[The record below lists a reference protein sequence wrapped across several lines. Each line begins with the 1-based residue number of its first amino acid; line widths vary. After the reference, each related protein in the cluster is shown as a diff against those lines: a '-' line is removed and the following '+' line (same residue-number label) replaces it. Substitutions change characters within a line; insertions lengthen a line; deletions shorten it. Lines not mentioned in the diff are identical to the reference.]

1 MEKIKVLIA
10 EDSLDF
16 ANIAKEHL
24 EMQGIDVIG
33 VASNGLEALEM
44 IETLNPDV
52 LILDVIM
59 PKLDGLSVLEK
70 LNDMNKNINIIMMS
84 AIGQEKI
91 TSKAISLGVDYFFLK
106 PLDLD
111 ALSDRVLE
119 CVENNS
125 FYFTKSPKMESI
137 KNNNFKLHTT
147 NTPFITSSN
156 DENSLDTKITNII
169 HEIGIPAHIKGYLY
183 LREGIKLVVND
194 VNILGAVTKELYPNI
209 AKTYNTTSS
218 RVERAIRHAIEIC
231 WNRGKTQLSESL
243 FGYSIKNSTHKPTN
257 SEFIAVISDK
267 IRLEGQSLAR

>member
-1 MEKIKVLIA
+1 MKKVKVLIA

-16 ANIAKEHL
+16 ASIIKEHL
-24 EMQGIDVIG
+24 EMQGIEVVG
-33 VASNGLEALEM
+33 VANDGIEALEM

-59 PKLDGLSVLEK
+59 PKLDGLGVLEK
-70 LNDMNKNINIIMMS
+70 LNDINKNIKIIMMS

-106 PLDLD
+106 PLDLS

-119 CVENNS
+119 SVKNNN
-125 FYFTKSPKMESI
+125 FYFTNSLNIESI
-137 KNNNFKLHTT
+137 KNNNLKLHTT
-147 NTPFITSSN
+147 NTPFIKSSN
-156 DENSLDTKITNII
+156 DENLLDTKITNII

-194 VNILGAVTKELYPNI
+194 VNILGAVTKELYPSI

-218 RVERAIRHAIEIC
+218 RVERAIRHAIEIS
-231 WNRGKTQLSESL
+231 WARGKTQLSESL

-267 IRLEGQSLAR
+267 IRLEEQSLAR